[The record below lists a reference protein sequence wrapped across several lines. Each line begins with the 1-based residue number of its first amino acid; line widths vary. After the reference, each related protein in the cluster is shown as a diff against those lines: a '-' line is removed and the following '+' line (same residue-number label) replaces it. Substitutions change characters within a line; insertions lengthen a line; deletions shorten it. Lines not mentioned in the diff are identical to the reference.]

1 MATAAIAQ
9 ATERAAG
16 RSIYAA
22 LSYQCEVNRRLRAS
36 GRTTTPLLDAEQLR
50 ALDFAYQN
58 GITPAQFVEQL
69 LACEA
74 VAS

>member
-1 MATAAIAQ
+1 MTTAAIAQ

-16 RSIYAA
+16 RSITTSLTYA
-22 LSYQCEVNRRLRAS
+22 CECNRLLRAS
-36 GRTTTPLLDAEQLR
+36 GWTASPVLTAEQMR